1 MVNIQ
6 LTDAEF
12 TLLQKIL
19 NKATASVGRAMERR
33 NRNTIYEYLPPR
45 AVRVEDYDYGCGGR
59 NSSSGCGGGGNS
71 SSGCGSSRSGC

>member
-45 AVRVEDYDYGCGGR
+45 AVYAEDNDYGCGG
-59 NSSSGCGGGGNS
+59 SSSGCGGS
-71 SSGCGSSRSGC
+71 SSGCGGYRSEC

>member
-19 NKATASVGRAMERR
+19 NKATTSVGRTMERR
-33 NRNTIYEYLPPR
+33 NRNTIYEYLPPM
-45 AVRVEDYDYGCGGR
+45 AVRVEDHNYGCGGG
-59 NSSSGCGGGGNS
+59 SSSGCGGY
-71 SSGCGSSRSGC
+71 RSEC